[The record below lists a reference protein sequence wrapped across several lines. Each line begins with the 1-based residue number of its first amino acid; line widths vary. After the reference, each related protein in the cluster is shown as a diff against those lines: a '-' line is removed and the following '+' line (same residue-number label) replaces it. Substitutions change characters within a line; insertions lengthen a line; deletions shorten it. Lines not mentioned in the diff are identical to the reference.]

1 MKGETKMRKKQKELK
16 VPELYVRFIPTTKG
30 YRPFNVHETLH
41 TITLDDPVPL
51 LIEQGIYRDSVVD
64 GKCYNLNKRDT
75 RKMLDILIEFIDE
88 CIDYTNIQIKRRTKR
103 TVICCGLGVLLIIC
117 PLVAGITAAL
127 GHSILFGV
135 LMVSEFILTRIFMKT
150 LIEED

>member
-1 MKGETKMRKKQKELK
+1 MRKKQKELQ
-16 VPELYVRFIPTTKG
+16 VPELNVRFIPTTKG
-30 YRPFNVHETLH
+30 YRPFDVHETLH
-41 TITLDDPVPL
+41 TITLNDPIPL
-51 LIEQGIYRDSVVD
+51 LTEKNIYRDSTVD
-64 GKCYNLNKRDT
+64 GVCYNLNKRDAY
-75 RKMLDILIEFIDE
+75 KILNILIEFIDE